1 MRTDD
6 MHSMLQEISELE
18 SYITPDM
25 SVYKSLIQSGFD
37 NILFRGSLLELLQI
51 LEEMLFIFLHG
62 HESIQLSDDETKS
75 IKWITSEI
83 LKTRLIKVDKLKST
97 DAEVGRLEEEAQ
109 QTKFIFKTVVPE
121 NDMLNQDSDFEEE
134 FSQRSGFQTT

>member
-62 HESIQLSDDETKS
+62 HECIQLSDDETKS

-97 DAEVGRLEEEAQ
+97 DVEVGRLEEEAQ

>member
-1 MRTDD
+1 

-75 IKWITSEI
+75 IK
-83 LKTRLIKVDKLKST
+83 
-97 DAEVGRLEEEAQ
+97 
-109 QTKFIFKTVVPE
+109 
-121 NDMLNQDSDFEEE
+121 
-134 FSQRSGFQTT
+134 